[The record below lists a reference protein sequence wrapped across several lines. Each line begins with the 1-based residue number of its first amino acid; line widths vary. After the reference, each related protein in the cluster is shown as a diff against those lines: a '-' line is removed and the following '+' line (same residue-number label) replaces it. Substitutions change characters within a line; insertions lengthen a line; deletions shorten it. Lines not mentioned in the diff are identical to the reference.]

1 MTDAEKHEKTFSVS
15 MKLLEKY
22 LFEVDFGEF
31 GNIMTDEPP
40 PLGDGEGPNPS
51 AMLAA
56 AVANCMSASLLF
68 ALRKYQDDPGELRA
82 TVTGTVERVEKYL
95 RVTAMHVEIHLG
107 KNASLLPALPKVM
120 SQFEN
125 FCVVTQSVRH
135 GVPVT
140 VDVVDAAGERI
151 LV

>member
-1 MTDAEKHEKTFSVS
+1 MADNTFSVKL
-15 MKLLEKY
+15 KLLEKY

-56 AVANCMSASLLF
+56 SVANCMAASLLF
-68 ALRKYQDDPGELRA
+68 ALRKYKDDPGELNA
-82 TVTGTVERVEKYL
+82 TVTATTDRVEKRL
-95 RVTAMHVEIHLG
+95 RIVKLEVTLQLGVEGDRLE
-107 KNASLLPALPKVM
+107 SLPRVLSV
-120 SQFEN
+120 FED

-135 GVPVT
+135 GVPVE
-140 VDVVDAAGERI
+140 VRVLDSAGTE
-151 LV
+151 LSA

>member
-1 MTDAEKHEKTFSVS
+1 MDKKTFSVQ
-15 MKLLEKY
+15 MKLLENY

-56 AVANCMSASLLF
+56 SVANCMSASLLF
-68 ALRKYQDDPGELRA
+68 ALRKYKDAPGALNAR
-82 TVTGTVERVEKYL
+82 VTGTVERIDNYL
-95 RVTAMHVEIHLG
+95 RITTLDVTIELG
-107 KNASLLPALPKVM
+107 KKQSELASLGKAVE
-120 SQFEN
+120 QFEK

-135 GVPVT
+135 GIPVN
-140 VDVVDAAGERI
+140 VSVVDADGEVV
-151 LV
+151 LA

>member
-1 MTDAEKHEKTFSVS
+1 MSSKTFSVH
-15 MKLLEKY
+15 MKLLENY

-31 GNIMTDEPP
+31 GNVMTDEPP

-56 AVANCMSASLLF
+56 SVANCMSASLLF
-68 ALRKYQDDPGELRA
+68 ALRKYKNDPGELSA
-82 TVTGTVERVEKYL
+82 SVTGTVDRVDKYL
-95 RVTAMHVEIHLG
+95 RVTQLDVEIKLG
-107 KNASLLPALPKVM
+107 REQAELPDLRKALE
-120 SQFEN
+120 QFEN

-140 VDVVDAAGERI
+140 VVVKDSAGDAIVA
-151 LV
+151 

>member
-1 MTDAEKHEKTFSVS
+1 MSGKTFSVS
-15 MKLLEKY
+15 MKLLENY

-31 GNIMTDEPP
+31 GNVMTDEPP
-40 PLGDGEGPNPS
+40 PLGGGEGPNPS

-56 AVANCMSASLLF
+56 SVANCMSASLLF
-68 ALRKYQDDPGELRA
+68 ALRKYKDDPGEISA
-82 TVTGTVERVEKYL
+82 TVEGTVERVEKYM
-95 RVTAMHVEIHLG
+95 RVTALNVKIRLG
-107 KNASLLPALPKVM
+107 RNKTDLPSLEKVM

-140 VDVVDAAGERI
+140 VDVVDAAGEA
-151 LV
+151 VVG

>member
-1 MTDAEKHEKTFSVS
+1 MSETGKTFQVS
-15 MKLLEKY
+15 LKLLEKY

-31 GNIMTDEPP
+31 GNVMTDEPP

-56 AVANCMSASLLF
+56 AVANCMAASLLF
-68 ALRKYQDDPGELRA
+68 AMRKHKDDPGELTA
-82 TVTGTVERVEKYL
+82 TVSGTIERVEKFL
-95 RVTAMHVEIHLG
+95 RVTRLDVKLHLG
-107 KNASLLPALPKVM
+107 KALADLPSIVKAV

-135 GVPVT
+135 GIDVT
-140 VDVVDAAGERI
+140 VEVFDARGEQV
-151 LV
+151 L

>member
-1 MTDAEKHEKTFSVS
+1 MDSKTFSVR
-15 MKLLEKY
+15 MKLLENY

-56 AVANCMSASLLF
+56 SVTNCMSASLLF
-68 ALRKYQDDPGELRA
+68 ALRKYKNDPGELNA
-82 TVTGTVERVEKYL
+82 SVTGTVERVDKYL
-95 RVTAMHVEIHLG
+95 RITHLEIDIQLG
-107 KNASLLPALPKVM
+107 RQRAELPDIDKALE
-120 SQFEN
+120 QFEN

-135 GVPVT
+135 GVPVS
-140 VDVVDAAGERI
+140 VVVRDSAGEPF
-151 LV
+151 VE

>member
-1 MTDAEKHEKTFSVS
+1 MSAKTFSVH
-15 MKLLEKY
+15 MKLLENY

-56 AVANCMSASLLF
+56 SVANCMSASLLF
-68 ALRKYQDDPGELRA
+68 ALRKYKNDPGELSA
-82 TVTGTVERVEKYL
+82 SVTGTVDRVEKYL
-95 RVTAMHVEIHLG
+95 RVTQLNVEITLG
-107 KNASLLPALPKVM
+107 RGQSELPDIGKAM
-120 SQFEN
+120 EQFES

-135 GVPVT
+135 GVPVS
-140 VDVVDAAGERI
+140 VVVKDSAGDTI
-151 LV
+151 VV

>member
-1 MTDAEKHEKTFSVS
+1 MSSKTFSVS
-15 MKLLEKY
+15 MKLLENY

-31 GNIMTDEPP
+31 GNVMTDEPP
-40 PLGDGEGPNPS
+40 PLGGGEGPNPS

-56 AVANCMSASLLF
+56 SVANCMSASLLF
-68 ALRKYQDDPGELRA
+68 ALRKYKDDPGEISA
-82 TVTGTVERVEKYL
+82 TVQGTVERVDKYL
-95 RVTAMHVEIHLG
+95 RITALDVTIRLG
-107 KNASLLPALPKVM
+107 CNRADLPSLDKVM

-140 VDVVDAAGERI
+140 VNVVDAAGE
-151 LV
+151 VVVA

>member
-1 MTDAEKHEKTFSVS
+1 MSTTGKTFEVRL
-15 MKLLEKY
+15 KLLEKY

-31 GNIMTDEPP
+31 GNVMTDEPP

-56 AVANCMSASLLF
+56 AVANCMAASLLF
-68 ALRKYQDDPGELRA
+68 ALRKHKDDPGELTA
-82 TVTGTVERVEKYL
+82 LVSGTIDRVDNFL
-95 RVTAMHVEIHLG
+95 RVTHLDVKLHLG
-107 KNASLLPALPKVM
+107 KNSADMPSIAKAV

-135 GVPVT
+135 GIEVSAEVF
-140 VDVVDAAGERI
+140 DASGAQI
-151 LV
+151 L